1 MKDENKQSSL
11 VHTWQHQPSLIRF
24 QTDIQIRCFTYF
36 KLIKH
41 RRSSVHPK
49 ILIPK
54 FRQNGSPYL
63 VVRPYTDLTGRMG
76 MVCSGRSSCTCLESP
91 QLQRFLM
98 HL

>member
-49 ILIPK
+49 ILIP
-54 FRQNGSPYL
+54 
-63 VVRPYTDLTGRMG
+63 
-76 MVCSGRSSCTCLESP
+76 
-91 QLQRFLM
+91 
-98 HL
+98 